1 MSDKRADKDVL
12 RMAEKAK
19 KDNRPT
25 KPAPAK
31 RNFFQKVAAFFVTAG
46 KKLKT
51 FFVNLRA
58 ELKRVVWPDRKRLI
72 QSTATVLAICLI
84 IGVLLFVID
93 TVLSGTLNA
102 LGFYSPQ
109 VTTTATTTAATTATT
124 TATTAES
131 GTSATTS
138 QAG

>member
-1 MSDKRADKDVL
+1 
-12 RMAEKAK
+12 MAEKAK

-58 ELKRVVWPDRKRLI
+58 ELKRSCVPDRKRLI

>member
-1 MSDKRADKDVL
+1 
-12 RMAEKAK
+12 MAEKAK

-72 QSTATVLAICLI
+72 QSTATVLAICVI
-84 IGVLLFVID
+84 VGVLLFVID
-93 TVLSGTLNA
+93 TVLSGTLDA
-102 LGFYSPQ
+102 LGFYSPK

-131 GTSATTS
+131 GTSATTA